1 MNEVKHIHIGRQQ
14 FTVSVE
20 AYRELKAYLE
30 AITKKAGESGADVA
44 EEVELRMAELLTERG
59 ITPEKVILP
68 MDVEFLKSQLGEP
81 NDFSEADDEP
91 AAEEAKPEE
100 TAKRLFRD
108 TDNAM
113 IAGVAA
119 GLARYFGIDPVIVR
133 LLFIVSIFFGGAG
146 VLAYIILWLLVPEA
160 KTTSERLSM
169 QGKAATIDNLK
180 QVVERADLPGAARR
194 GSSAAARIITVVGRV
209 VLLIIGLPL
218 AVGSGI
224 ALLGTMAMSAY
235 FLMDGFKIASHVV
248 APIGSREVAGFVA
261 GVVAVLCVLLFMM
274 LVGIAM
280 VRRRWQ
286 LPAWGVAALV
296 GIFFLSA
303 SVGGALAA
311 DTESGI
317 RRRIETLQ
325 HTRVVQVEPFEAVA
339 VNGPETSFMYVP
351 DGKNYVRYDYW
362 GSVNVNKLQ
371 SVVKNGQL
379 SVNTN
384 GADPYTCHNFCP
396 GIDPGIGVEV
406 HGPKLATLT
415 VNNKKVDLRR
425 PCEVMDSDKM
435 SADCLEPFE
444 PLPVLVPVPVDGYR

>member
-14 FTVSVE
+14 FTVSVA
-20 AYRELKAYLE
+20 AYSELKAYLE
-30 AITKKAGESGADVA
+30 AITEKAGESGADVA

-68 MDVEFLKSQLGEP
+68 KDVKFLKSQLGEP
-81 NDFSEADDEP
+81 SDFSETDDES
-91 AAEEAKPEE
+91 AANEAKPEE
-100 TAKRLFRD
+100 ATKRLFRD

-133 LLFIVSIFFGGAG
+133 LLFVVSIFFGGAG
-146 VLAYIILWLLVPEA
+146 ILAYIILWLLVPEA

-194 GSSAAARIITVVGRV
+194 GSTAVAGVINVVGRI

-218 AVGSGI
+218 AIGSGI

-235 FLMDGFKIASHVV
+235 ILMDGFKVAGRMV
-248 APIGSREVAGFVA
+248 APIGGHEVLGLVA
-261 GVVAVLCVLLFMM
+261 GVVAVLCVLLSMM

-286 LPAWGVAALV
+286 LPAWGVAAIV

-311 DTESGI
+311 DVEPGI
-317 RRRIETLQ
+317 RHRIEALQ
-325 HTRVVQVEPFEAVA
+325 HTRTVQVDSFRAVS
-339 VNGPETSFMYVP
+339 VSGPETDFTYVP
-351 DGKNYVRYDYW
+351 DGKNYVRYNYW
-362 GSVNVNKLQ
+362 GPVDTGKLQ
-371 SVVKNGQL
+371 NIVKNGQL
-379 SVNTN
+379 TVSTR
-384 GADPYTCHNFCP
+384 GADPYICNNFCMDV
-396 GIDPGIGVEV
+396 DPGIRVEV
-406 HGPKLATLT
+406 HGPRLEMLT
-415 VNNKKVDLRR
+415 VDGKEINLRQACR
-425 PCEVMDSDKM
+425 VMDSDETLI
-435 SADCLEPFE
+435 DCPAPMP
-444 PLPVLVPVPVDGYR
+444 PLPVRIPASDYR

>member
-20 AYRELKAYLE
+20 AYSELKAYLE

-68 MDVEFLKSQLGEP
+68 KDVKFLKSQLGEP
-81 NDFSEADDEP
+81 SDFSEADDEP
-91 AAEEAKPEE
+91 AAKETKPEE

-119 GLARYFGIDPVIVR
+119 GLARYFGIDAVIVR
-133 LLFIVSIFFGGAG
+133 LLFVVSIFFGGAG

-169 QGKAATIDNLK
+169 QGKAATVENLK
-180 QVVERADLPGAARR
+180 RVVERADLPAAARR
-194 GSSAAARIITVVGRV
+194 GSSVVAQIITVVGRII
-209 VLLIIGLPL
+209 LLVIGLPL

-235 FLMDGFKIASHVV
+235 ILMDGFKVAGHVV
-248 APIGSREVAGFVA
+248 APIGGHEVVGFIA

-274 LVGIAM
+274 LIGIAM

-303 SVGGALAA
+303 SVGGALAT
-311 DTESGI
+311 DTEPGI
-317 RRRIETLQ
+317 RHRIEALH
-325 HTRVVQVEPFEAVA
+325 HTRVVQLESFKPVA
-339 VNGPETSFMYVP
+339 VNGPETDFTYVP

-362 GSVNVNKLQ
+362 GAVNVGKLQ
-371 SVVKNGQL
+371 GTVKNGQL
-379 SVNTN
+379 TVNTN
-384 GADPYTCHNFCP
+384 GADPYVCDNFCP
-396 GIDPGIGVEV
+396 GVDPGISVEV
-406 HGPKLATLT
+406 HGPKLAALT
-415 VNNKKVDLRR
+415 VNNKKVDLRQT
-425 PCEVMDSDKM
+425 CKVMNSEEM
-435 SADCLEPFE
+435 SVDCPKPFE
-444 PLPVLVPVPVDGYR
+444 PLPVLVPTDNS